1 MAANHILYIRNL
13 RPMTSTR
20 FESTKRVDLIGQ
32 FVSKAQQIYRG
43 CSSTLK
49 DFESKGWNLEKRLK
63 SHLKNSVRSTEK
75 SHVLMCIIR
84 PCLEQLY
91 AKSYYWKRCTRS
103 TVKPSRFFFCIHLSA
118 IDCGNAEV

>member
-63 SHLKNSVRSTEK
+63 KSFKKQCEINREIAC
-75 SHVLMCIIR
+75 SHVYYKALFRAVICQKLL
-84 PCLEQLY
+84 LE
-91 AKSYYWKRCTRS
+91 
-103 TVKPSRFFFCIHLSA
+103 
-118 IDCGNAEV
+118 EVYTLDR